1 MCIHNPNKKMFSISK
16 FWWPPRVVF
25 SMNNSENH
33 AIIYHK
39 QNDLLMNLNMTIVIA
54 RMYYILHNTDY
65 YLNEYINYLNSD
77 LYYHSFFGVKYWCL
91 PLKKINFLGGT
102 AGGKRASPLTP
113 PCSCSPAIAELVQD
127 YWWITVV

>member
-1 MCIHNPNKKMFSISK
+1 
-16 FWWPPRVVF
+16 
-25 SMNNSENH
+25 MNNSENH

-77 LYYHSFFGVKYWCL
+77 LYYHSFFGVKY
-91 PLKKINFLGGT
+91 
-102 AGGKRASPLTP
+102 
-113 PCSCSPAIAELVQD
+113 
-127 YWWITVV
+127 